1 MSKYSSGSSGGS
13 NDDCKRKMTL
23 FPMAGLAL
31 LGVHESD
38 DEPVIQSQ
46 FTICSNNH
54 PLEPLVV
61 ENSPQ
66 TTYLYTRNGP
76 VETQHLSKKCKVC
89 KTRYFHGFKYLDRA
103 RVYDD
108 DVLSKSNIVKSTL
121 RCS

>member
-1 MSKYSSGSSGGS
+1 
-13 NDDCKRKMTL
+13 
-23 FPMAGLAL
+23 MAGLAL

-108 DVLSKSNIVKSTL
+108 DVLSKSNIV
-121 RCS
+121 